1 MSLTLVTAAPRGER
15 RAPVLGDDAPWR
27 SADLLRAAA
36 LAGAGLAGLALTWS
50 GAAGRA
56 DWVDELPWACAGV
69 AATTVAVLGLV
80 SWLVAGLRR
89 VRRLRCDVLPL
100 VQAAAA
106 VRPAVRPAAAAP
118 LADGGFVTAPGMTR
132 FHRPACPL
140 AAGKPVRPLRPGEAG
155 GAGLV
160 PCGVCAA

>member
-36 LAGAGLAGLALTWS
+36 LAGAGLAGLALTWY